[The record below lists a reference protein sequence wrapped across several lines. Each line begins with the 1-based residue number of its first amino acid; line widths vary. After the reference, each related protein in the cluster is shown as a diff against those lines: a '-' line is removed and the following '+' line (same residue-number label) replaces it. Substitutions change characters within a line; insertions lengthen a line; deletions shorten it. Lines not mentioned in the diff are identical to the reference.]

1 MRTTNSDFTVPKGW
15 AEKHVM
21 FSDICRIKQQ
31 SSTTLWFSLVWA
43 MRLKDMQWYPSWFL
57 DWCLGAGGLS
67 VGTGSVPVCCQM
79 IKCSRV
85 ITHDVPRILLLGFLR
100 RRHHACIQLSSASE
114 FWRPDTKYLR
124 GSKTNVKMIHNVL
137 NNIGPKRLNHVMDLD
152 GKLW

>member
-1 MRTTNSDFTVPKGW
+1 
-15 AEKHVM
+15 
-21 FSDICRIKQQ
+21 
-31 SSTTLWFSLVWA
+31 
-43 MRLKDMQWYPSWFL
+43 
-57 DWCLGAGGLS
+57 
-67 VGTGSVPVCCQM
+67 M